1 MGRDEVYVRHIL
13 DAIEAIEAFLD
24 GVDYARFS
32 EDLLIQSAVIRQ
44 IEIIGEAARNVS
56 EAYRTQHAD
65 IPWRDIIGMRS
76 KLIHEYFGVDLEA
89 VWKTAREDVIQL
101 HRALT
106 S

>member
-1 MGRDEVYVRHIL
+1 MARDEVYVHHVL
-13 DAIEAIEAFLD
+13 DAIEAIASFLD
-24 GVDYARFS
+24 GVDYARFT

-56 EAYRTQHAD
+56 TEYRAHHPD
-65 IPWRDIIGMRS
+65 IPWQDIIGMRS

-89 VWKTAREDVIQL
+89 VWKTATEDVVQL
-101 HRALT
+101 KRALT